1 MRGAF
6 TRTLAELA
14 ASDRRIVLLT
24 GDLGY
29 TALEPFSDVYPD
41 RFINVGVAEQNM
53 VGLATGLSEAGM
65 IPFVYSIATFA
76 SLRPYE
82 FIRNGPI
89 LHHLPVRIVAIG
101 GGFEYSTAGSTH
113 HALEDIGVM
122 RLHPGLT
129 VIAPADH
136 EQTANAI
143 RATWDLPG
151 PVYYRLGKDDRT
163 VVPHLNGRFELGRI
177 QIVGDGS
184 DVLFVT
190 MGAIASEAAA
200 AIELLANAGIHATLA
215 IVSTVNPAP
224 AADLIEILARFSV
237 VLTVEAHYINGG
249 VGSLVSEVVAEN
261 GLGCRVHRCGVRVG
275 PDGVVG
281 SQRFLEDRHGLSRA
295 ALAKNGRDAF
305 ENRR

>member
-14 ASDRRIVLLT
+14 ATDRRIVLLT

-29 TALEPFSDVYPD
+29 TAIEPFSEVYPD
-41 RFINVGVAEQNM
+41 RFVNVGVAEQNM
-53 VGLATGLSEAGM
+53 VGIATGLSEAGM

-82 FIRNGPI
+82 FIRNGPV
-89 LHHLPVRIVAIG
+89 LHHLPVRVIAIG
-101 GGFEYSTAGSTH
+101 GGFEYGTAGPTH
-113 HALEDIGVM
+113 HALEDVAVM
-122 RLHPGLT
+122 RVHPGLT

-163 VVPHLNGRFELGRI
+163 VVPNLNGRFDLGRVQVI
-177 QIVGDGS
+177 GDGN

-190 MGAIASEAAA
+190 MGAVASEAVAA
-200 AIELLANAGIHATLA
+200 MELLAADGIRASIA

-224 AADLIEILARFSV
+224 TADLLEILSRFKT

-261 GLGCRVHRCGVRVG
+261 GLGCRVHRCGIRVG

-281 SQRFLEDRHGLSRA
+281 SQRFLEDRHGLSRV
-295 ALAKNGRDAF
+295 ALAKTARDAC
-305 ENRR
+305 ETGR